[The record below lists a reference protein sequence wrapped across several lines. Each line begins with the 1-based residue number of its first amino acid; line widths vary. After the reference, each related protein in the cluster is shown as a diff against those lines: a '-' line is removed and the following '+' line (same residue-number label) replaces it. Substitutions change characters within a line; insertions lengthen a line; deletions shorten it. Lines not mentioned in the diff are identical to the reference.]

1 MIGLKIYGNLVQGI
15 SFQNEPAALL
25 TVSPVTYSV
34 IEVLLKVNFKYHPSL
49 VTPVLCSTECIITPN
64 SASFSKRITGMIGS
78 MFLDLNPNWKVSV
91 KLTLAPCDI
100 IRVNM

>member
-1 MIGLKIYGNLVQGI
+1 MGI
-15 SFQNEPAALL
+15 WFKEFPFPLL

-64 SASFSKRITGMIGS
+64 SARFNKRITGMIGS
-78 MFLDLNPNWKVSV
+78 MFLDLNPDWKV
-91 KLTLAPCDI
+91 
-100 IRVNM
+100 RV